1 MRSAL
6 NRIAAIAV
14 AALMVA
20 CGGGE
25 APGNT
30 TTGNPNSASTP
41 PTAGAPGNPNTPAAP
56 VDPAMADATVSG
68 TVTGF
73 ASTVAVDGVDYT
85 GRADV
90 TVALDIDPRAETA
103 ATMADVK
110 LGQQV
115 EVALDAS
122 GLATKLFVRAAAI
135 GPVES
140 IDPTG
145 ASFKVLGQTIKVVTT
160 GDAKTVFE
168 GVEDLSK
175 LKVGD
180 FTEVHGTLDATQNI
194 VATRVEVK
202 PAMGEVKVRAGGI
215 AKMVNTADANKKTF
229 KLGDLTI
236 DFTKAVVMPDGA
248 KIEND
253 VFVYVYS
260 DQLPT
265 AGNLVAKS
273 VRVVKM
279 PTLEGR
285 RLHIGGLVT
294 DAAAIKDKKF
304 KVNGLAVDAT
314 DAEIKGGQNAS
325 ITSITLLALVRVE
338 GTLSVPATGPVLK
351 ATRIWVIPASEQR
364 RVVLTGQAVVVT
376 AAAGAKTLN
385 VRGVPVKT
393 DAATTYKGGA
403 AKDLVTNAFVTVVGR
418 IDKDYVKADEVRF
431 DTPPRGM
438 EIKLFG
444 VVSEFKA
451 ADGTFKLLGLSMKM
465 SPNATFEGGVKADF
479 SNDDVVEVKG
489 AFDGTVFLVS
499 KVEFKSAAIMP
510 SIYLEGAITN
520 VSATGFTLNGATIKL
535 EAATMIKNGPLA
547 NNQRVEVRAQLVGA
561 EIVAREVEVQVPSA
575 TARLMGPISDVKAAD
590 KTFVVRGQLVTWSAM
605 TVFKGGAATDLSN
618 GDWVKVEATLAAG
631 KVNATMV
638 SFLMH

>member
-25 APGNT
+25 APGSA
-30 TTGNPNSASTP
+30 TTGNPNSAITP
-41 PTAGAPGNPNTPAAP
+41 PTASAPGNPNTPAAP
-56 VDPAMADATVSG
+56 VDPAEATVSG

-140 IDPTG
+140 IDLNG

-168 GVEDLSK
+168 GVDDLSK

-202 PAMGEVKVRAGGI
+202 PAAGEIKVRAGGI

-248 KIEND
+248 KVEND

-265 AGNLVAKS
+265 AGNLVAKT

-294 DAAAIKDKKF
+294 EAVKDKKF

-314 DAEIKGGQNAS
+314 DAEIKGGQKPTLDD
-325 ITSITLLALVRVE
+325 IKLLALVRVE
-338 GTLSVPATGPVLK
+338 GTLTVPATGPVLK

-364 RVVLTGQAVVVT
+364 RVILTGQVSGFTKLADPFT
-376 AAAGAKTLN
+376 
-385 VRGVPVKT
+385 VRGVPVKVDT
-393 DAATTYKGGA
+393 ATTYKGG
-403 AKDLVTNAFVTVVGR
+403 KVDDLKNSAFVTIVGR
-418 IDKDYVKADEVRF
+418 IDGTSVKAEEVRF

-451 ADGTFKLLGLSMKM
+451 ADGTFKLLGLSMKL
-465 SPNATFEGGVKADF
+465 SPNAVFEGGVKADF

-499 KVEFKSAAIMP
+499 KVEFKSGVITP

-535 EAATMIKNGPLA
+535 EAATVIKNGPLA
-547 NNQRVEVRAQLVGA
+547 NNQRVEVRAQLVGPD
-561 EIVAREVEVQVPSA
+561 IVAREVEVQVPSA

-590 KTFVVRGQLVTWSAM
+590 KTFVVRGQLVTWSAT

-631 KVNATMV
+631 KVNATTV

>member
-1 MRSAL
+1 MRSTKTWFAAL
-6 NRIAAIAV
+6 AV

-20 CGGGE
+20 CGGDE
-25 APGNT
+25 APGNA
-30 TTGNPNSASTP
+30 TTGGSNSAVTP
-41 PTAGAPGNPNTPAAP
+41 PTAGAPNNPNTPVAP
-56 VDPAMADATVSG
+56 VDPAAAEAMVSG

-73 ASTVAVDGVDYT
+73 ARMVAVDGVDYT

-135 GPVES
+135 GPVDS
-140 IDPTG
+140 IDLNG

-160 GDAKTVFE
+160 DDAKTLFE
-168 GVEDLSK
+168 GIDDLSK

-180 FTEVHGTLDATQNI
+180 WTEVHGTLDATQNV

-202 PAMGEVKVRAGGI
+202 PAAGVIKVRAGGI
-215 AKMVNTADANKKTF
+215 AKMVNTADATKKTF

-248 KIEND
+248 KVEND

-265 AGNLVAKS
+265 AGTLVAKA

-294 DAAAIKDKKF
+294 EAVKDKKF

-314 DAEIKGGQNAS
+314 DAEIKGGQKPTLDD
-325 ITSITLLALVRVE
+325 IKLLALVRVE
-338 GTLSVPATGPVLK
+338 GTLTVPATGPVLK

-364 RVVLTGQAVVVT
+364 RVILTGQAAGVMG
-376 AAAGAKTLN
+376 AAGAKTFS

-393 DAATTYKGGA
+393 DTATTYKGGA
-403 AKDLVTNAFVTVVGR
+403 EKDLVTNTFVTVVGR
-418 IDKDYVKADEVRF
+418 IDKDHVKADEVRF

-444 VVSEFKA
+444 VVSEFKS
-451 ADGTFKLLGLSMKM
+451 ADGTFKLLGISMKLA
-465 SPNATFEGGVKADF
+465 PNAVFEGGAKADF

-489 AFDGTVFLVS
+489 AFDGTVFLVG
-499 KVEFKSAAIMP
+499 KVEFKSGVITP
-510 SIYLEGAITN
+510 SIYLEGTITN
-520 VSATGFTLNGATIKL
+520 VMATGFTLNGATIKL
-535 EAATMIKNGPLA
+535 EAATVIKNGPLA

-561 EIVAREVEVQVPSA
+561 DVVAREVEVQVPSA

-590 KTFVVRGQLVTWSAM
+590 KTFVVRGQLVTWSAT
-605 TVFKGGAATDLSN
+605 TVFKGGVATDLSN

-631 KVNATMV
+631 KVNATTV